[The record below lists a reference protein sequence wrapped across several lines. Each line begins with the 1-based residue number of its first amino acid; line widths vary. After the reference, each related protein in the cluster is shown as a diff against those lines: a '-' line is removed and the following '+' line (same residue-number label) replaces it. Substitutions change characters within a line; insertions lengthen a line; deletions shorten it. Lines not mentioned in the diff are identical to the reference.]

1 MLIMLEKIL
10 LDIDSSHEILIYI
23 ISNFKMN
30 KSLALKNKLSLLFLL
45 IISVLILIYLAF
57 FLLNGD
63 RGVVSYF
70 KIKKLNSYYQSN
82 LTDLNEKN
90 NNLLDKIARLHTNTI
105 DLDFLDEKIK
115 EITGK
120 IEHGEIIIK
129 LD

>member
-1 MLIMLEKIL
+1 
-10 LDIDSSHEILIYI
+10 
-23 ISNFKMN
+23 MN